1 LFDQWGSSEQRDC
14 EGSQN
19 KEGDMKALFDSV
31 SIRTSRMTT
40 KAYSTSFS
48 LGILGLD
55 KKYHDPIYAIY
66 GFVRFADEIV
76 DSFEGYP
83 QKELLE
89 RFWKDTYLALDEK
102 ISLNPILNSFQQV
115 VNAFEIDRDLIE
127 TFLKSMEMDLYK
139 NDYDEEGYKAYIL
152 GSAEVVGL
160 MCLKVF
166 VDGNEKRY
174 QELKQPAMQLGS
186 AFQKINFLRD
196 LHADYHALGRT
207 YFPGVDLNEFNER
220 VKAEIEADIE
230 IDFKAGYE
238 GIKQLPKGARFG
250 VYIAYVYYY
259 SLFKKICN
267 THADIIL
274 NERVR
279 ISNKRKYG
287 LFLSSY
293 VRHTINWI

>member
-1 LFDQWGSSEQRDC
+1 
-14 EGSQN
+14 
-19 KEGDMKALFDSV
+19 MKALFDSV
-31 SIRTSRMTT
+31 SIRASRMTT

-89 RFWKDTYLALDEK
+89 RFWKDTHLALDEK

-115 VNAFEIDRDLIE
+115 VNTFEIDRELIE

-139 NDYDEEGYKAYIL
+139 NDYDEAGYKAYIL

-166 VDGNEKRY
+166 VDGSEERY
-174 QELKQPAMQLGS
+174 QILKKPAMQLGS

-196 LHADYHALGRT
+196 LHADYKKLGRT
-207 YFPGVDLNEFNER
+207 YFPGVDLNNFNEL
-220 VKAEIEADIE
+220 VKTEIEADID
-230 IDFKAGYE
+230 IDFMAGYQ

-259 SLFKKICN
+259 SLFKKIKK
-267 THADIIL
+267 THCDIIL
-274 NERVR
+274 SQRVR

-287 LFLSSY
+287 LFLSRY

>member
-1 LFDQWGSSEQRDC
+1 
-14 EGSQN
+14 
-19 KEGDMKALFDSV
+19 MKALFDSV
-31 SIRTSRMTT
+31 SIRASRMIT

-102 ISLNPILNSFQQV
+102 ISLNPVLNSFQQA
-115 VNAFEIDRDLIE
+115 VNTFEIDRDLIE

-166 VDGNEKRY
+166 VDGSEERY
-174 QELKQPAMQLGS
+174 QTLKKPAMQLGS

-196 LHADYHALGRT
+196 LHADYKKLGRT
-207 YFPGVDLNEFNER
+207 YFPGVDLNNFDET
-220 VKAEIEADIE
+220 VKTEIEADID
-230 IDFKAGYE
+230 IDFRAGYE

-259 SLFKKICN
+259 SLFKKIKK
-267 THADIIL
+267 THCDIIL
-274 NERVR
+274 SQRVR

-287 LFLSSY
+287 LFLSSF